1 MRNLP
6 GIVAVLCIMILAAC
20 QPAAPQALPTA
31 EPSAPPTAIPAAATP
46 TPTPYVRPTPRPT
59 SVFGSNISA
68 MTRTGSLR
76 LIHAAPDAG
85 TLDARLAG
93 DSLLNGL
100 GFGRASSI
108 TPVIP
113 GTYTLEIRTRAQEG
127 DEPLASV
134 DIEFLPGQIIDAVVV
149 PDDAGALH
157 IEHFDVTQPR
167 LSEEQAS
174 VRFVHAMPGI
184 GDIQV
189 RAGASSSVLK
199 LGEVSDGLVIPGQEL
214 IFTVIN
220 DAEEIFNDTLRVR
233 PLTSTIAVVTGPR
246 ERPLLYTFEAPV
258 PGQFGIRVINLSTEA
273 REVDV
278 YLTGELLTGGLA
290 PNVATD
296 RVSYPSGQYRLSVYS
311 AGADL
316 GASSPYIASQPVTAR
331 PGSIVTLALFGPV
344 ADMRWVWIEEDL
356 SAVPQGKSRVVFVNA
371 AAGSRAIRPGVGTSE
386 LADVGAVPLGGV
398 SGPALLDAGSTRFFF
413 RGDSMESDI
422 VQLAEDVTVPSGQ
435 SIIFFVTG
443 ADDQPVLVDEQV
455 SVDET
460 LSTETGQPI
469 ESDYL
474 VRFVNI
480 MVSQQGIDLYVEGK
494 LALTDLDYAISS
506 EPVEV
511 FGNSLGLSARL
522 PAGGATLVDTRF
534 ALGDP
539 GEYTVVIFGTV
550 ENGINA
556 RIIEDGDL
564 SFTSDDPRVRLIN
577 LTQSSTELYGLGFAV
592 KPPQIVGGP
601 TATPTPEPSPTPEV
615 PNEFEGGRARLPI
628 GVFVSVVGIA
638 EGKASIQT
646 PTTTE
651 SIIYVI
657 DQENGVLGILDG
669 AVLEPGRHTDIFV
682 FEYRTAATTEVQ
694 IVPVVRSAP

>member
-1 MRNLP
+1 MRNLL
-6 GIVAVLCIMILAAC
+6 GIVAVLCITILAAC
-20 QPAAPQALPTA
+20 QPAAPEALPTS
-31 EPSAPPTAIPAAATP
+31 EPSPLPSAVPDTATP
-46 TPTPYVRPTPRPT
+46 APTPRLRPTPRPT

-68 MTRTGSLR
+68 MTRTASLR
-76 LIHAAPDAG
+76 MIHAAPDVGA
-85 TLDARLAG
+85 LDARLAG

-113 GTYTLEIRTRAQEG
+113 GTYTLEVRSRAQEA

-134 DIEFLPGQIIDAVVV
+134 DIEFLPGEIIDAVVV
-149 PDDAGALH
+149 PDNAGGLH

-167 LSEEQAS
+167 LAEDQAS
-174 VRFVHAMPGI
+174 VRFVHAMSGI

-189 RAGASSSVLK
+189 RAGASSSVLE
-199 LGEVSDGLVIPGQEL
+199 LGGVSDGFAIPGQEL

-246 ERPLLYTFEAPV
+246 DRPLLYTFEAPV
-258 PGQFGIRVINLSTEA
+258 PGQFGLRVVNLSTEA

-290 PNVATD
+290 PNVTTD
-296 RVSYPSGQYRLSVYS
+296 RVTYPSGQYRLSVYT

-316 GASSPYIASQPVTAR
+316 GASTPYIASQPVTAR
-331 PGSIVTLALFGPV
+331 PGSIVTLAVFGPV

-356 SAVPQGKSRVVFVNA
+356 SAVPPGKSRVVFVNA
-371 AAGSRAIRPGVGTSE
+371 APGSRAVRPGIGTSALE
-386 LADVGAVPLGGV
+386 DVGAVPLGGV
-398 SGPALLDAGSTRFFF
+398 SNPTLLDTGSTRLFF
-413 RGDSMESDI
+413 RDDSIESDI
-422 VQLAEDVTVPSGQ
+422 VQLSEDVAIPSGQ
-435 SIIFFVTG
+435 SIVFFVTG
-443 ADDQPVLVDEQV
+443 AEDGPVTLGEQV

-460 LSTETGQPI
+460 LSTETGRPI
-469 ESDYL
+469 EADYL

-480 MVSQQGIDLYVEGK
+480 MVSQQGVDIFVEGEI
-494 LALTDLDYAISS
+494 ALVDLDYRIGS
-506 EPVEV
+506 EPVEI
-511 FGNSLGLSARL
+511 FGDTLGLSARL

-534 ALGDP
+534 SLGDP

-556 RIIEDGDL
+556 RIFEDGDL
-564 SFTSDDPRVRLIN
+564 SFSSDDPRVRLIN
-577 LTQSSTELYGLGFAV
+577 LTQSSTVLYGLGFAV

-601 TATPTPEPSPTPEV
+601 TATPTLEPTPTSEV
-615 PNEFEGGRARLPI
+615 PNEYEGGRARLPI
-628 GVFVSVVGIA
+628 GVFVSVVGVA

-657 DQENGVLGILDG
+657 DQENGVLGIIDG
-669 AVLEPGRHTDIFV
+669 AALEPGTHTDIFV

-694 IVPVVRSAP
+694 IAPVVRSTP

>member
-1 MRNLP
+1 
-6 GIVAVLCIMILAAC
+6 
-20 QPAAPQALPTA
+20 
-31 EPSAPPTAIPAAATP
+31 
-46 TPTPYVRPTPRPT
+46 
-59 SVFGSNISA
+59 
-68 MTRTGSLR
+68 
-76 LIHAAPDAG
+76 
-85 TLDARLAG
+85 
-93 DSLLNGL
+93 
-100 GFGRASSI
+100 
-108 TPVIP
+108 
-113 GTYTLEIRTRAQEG
+113 
-127 DEPLASV
+127 
-134 DIEFLPGQIIDAVVV
+134 
-149 PDDAGALH
+149 
-157 IEHFDVTQPR
+157 
-167 LSEEQAS
+167 
-174 VRFVHAMPGI
+174 
-184 GDIQV
+184 
-189 RAGASSSVLK
+189 
-199 LGEVSDGLVIPGQEL
+199 
-214 IFTVIN
+214 
-220 DAEEIFNDTLRVR
+220 
-233 PLTSTIAVVTGPR
+233 
-246 ERPLLYTFEAPV
+246 
-258 PGQFGIRVINLSTEA
+258 
-273 REVDV
+273 
-278 YLTGELLTGGLA
+278 
-290 PNVATD
+290 
-296 RVSYPSGQYRLSVYS
+296 
-311 AGADL
+311 
-316 GASSPYIASQPVTAR
+316 
-331 PGSIVTLALFGPV
+331 
-344 ADMRWVWIEEDL
+344 
-356 SAVPQGKSRVVFVNA
+356 
-371 AAGSRAIRPGVGTSE
+371 
-386 LADVGAVPLGGV
+386 
-398 SGPALLDAGSTRFFF
+398 
-413 RGDSMESDI
+413 MESDI

>member
-1 MRNLP
+1 M
-6 GIVAVLCIMILAAC
+6 
-20 QPAAPQALPTA
+20 
-31 EPSAPPTAIPAAATP
+31 
-46 TPTPYVRPTPRPT
+46 
-59 SVFGSNISA
+59 
-68 MTRTGSLR
+68 
-76 LIHAAPDAG
+76 
-85 TLDARLAG
+85 
-93 DSLLNGL
+93 
-100 GFGRASSI
+100 
-108 TPVIP
+108 
-113 GTYTLEIRTRAQEG
+113 
-127 DEPLASV
+127 
-134 DIEFLPGQIIDAVVV
+134 
-149 PDDAGALH
+149 
-157 IEHFDVTQPR
+157 
-167 LSEEQAS
+167 
-174 VRFVHAMPGI
+174 
-184 GDIQV
+184 
-189 RAGASSSVLK
+189 
-199 LGEVSDGLVIPGQEL
+199 
-214 IFTVIN
+214 
-220 DAEEIFNDTLRVR
+220 
-233 PLTSTIAVVTGPR
+233 
-246 ERPLLYTFEAPV
+246 
-258 PGQFGIRVINLSTEA
+258 PGQFGLRVINLSTEA

-577 LTQSSTELYGLGFAV
+577 LTQSSTEAV
-592 KPPQIVGGP
+592 RIGIRRQ
-601 TATPTPEPSPTPEV
+601 TAPDRR
-615 PNEFEGGRARLPI
+615 RADRDTN
-628 GVFVSVVGIA
+628 A
-638 EGKASIQT
+638 
-646 PTTTE
+646 
-651 SIIYVI
+651 
-657 DQENGVLGILDG
+657 
-669 AVLEPGRHTDIFV
+669 
-682 FEYRTAATTEVQ
+682 
-694 IVPVVRSAP
+694 